1 MKKNQNIYKL
11 RCENLEDK
19 HFEEL
24 IEDDLNDIEYFLNSY
39 TVNKVEEEK
48 IDSTIDILK
57 AYMPE
62 VEVEEIQIKNEITFV
77 EIIKNNLELVKFQFG
92 LMNKMYF
99 IVSLLLVL
107 VGTISTIK
115 LNLSIYFSASIIAPI
130 PILLGIFEII
140 KGRDENVWELELSYK
155 NSLREIVLS
164 RLIIINAMSISISM
178 LISIILNN
186 SYSEINLIKMISI
199 WLVPIFT
206 MVSISLI
213 ITSIYRN
220 INSIGLC
227 IAVWILG
234 IMCIS
239 LYERIGDITNI
250 NIFAVLVLSV
260 VGAII
265 ATKVFYKKSINS
277 MDYVGHDF

>member
-19 HFEEL
+19 YFEEL